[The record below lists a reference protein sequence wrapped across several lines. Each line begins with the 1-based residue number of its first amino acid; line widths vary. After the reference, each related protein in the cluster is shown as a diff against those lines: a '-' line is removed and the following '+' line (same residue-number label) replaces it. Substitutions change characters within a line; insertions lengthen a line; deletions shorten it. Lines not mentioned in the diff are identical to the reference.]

1 MSASR
6 MLIWLSSAAVLA
18 VPTIAWPWSGYNG
31 VTISSTTVYQ
41 SGKAS
46 PPGVEIFLTGSPAD
60 SEGCTSSGK
69 GYAWIDFSSSGLPDG
84 NTLYATVLAAEASGK
99 AVDFGLNGCASNG
112 VPMIYA
118 VTMHP

>member
-1 MSASR
+1 VC
-6 MLIWLSSAAVLA
+6 LSGAAVFAAPA
-18 VPTIAWPWSGYNG
+18 VGWSWSGYNG
-31 VTISSTTVYQ
+31 VTISSATVYQ

-46 PPGVEIFLTGSPAD
+46 PPGVEIFLTTSPAD
-60 SEGCTSSGK
+60 TEGCSNSGK

-84 NTLYATVLAAEASGK
+84 NALYAAVLAAEASGK

-118 VTMHP
+118 ITVHQ